1 MSDLFSFA
9 LGLATGTVLLLWM
22 MAIAMRP
29 GPSGGTQPMVL
40 KPQQWREYA
49 NRPRSVETETRR
61 GPLATVGRI
70 AQLLIADWY
79 ALHLRFRLVA
89 LVIRLLPSMMFGWL
103 RPALYRL
110 GGIYIG
116 PRCRVLGPLDISG
129 EGPTTANVRIGSG
142 CMLTTPLFLNASAP
156 ITIGENV
163 SIGHH
168 VVLITDSHR
177 YNDPSNR
184 CGPRIARPVT
194 IERGAWIAACVTILP
209 GVTIGEGSVVGA
221 GSVVKR
227 DVPRHTLVA
236 GVPARVVKTLNQ

>member
-1 MSDLFSFA
+1 
-9 LGLATGTVLLLWM
+9 
-22 MAIAMRP
+22 MA
-29 GPSGGTQPMVL
+29 V

-61 GPLATVGRI
+61 GPLAAAGRI
-70 AQLLIADWY
+70 AQLLVTDLH
-79 ALHLRFRLVA
+79 ALHPRFRLVA

-110 GGIYIG
+110 GGVQIG
-116 PRCRVLGPLDISG
+116 PRCRVLGPLDITG
-129 EGPTTANVRIGSG
+129 QGRIAANVRVGSG
-142 CMLTTPLFLNASAP
+142 CTLTTPLFLNASAT
-156 ITIGENV
+156 ITIGDDV

-168 VVLITDSHR
+168 GVIITNSHE

-221 GSVVKR
+221 GAVVTR
-227 DVPRHTLVA
+227 DVPRHTLVV
-236 GVPARVVKTLNQ
+236 GVPARVVKTMDPQFSGHVKRRSRARSLEAWREAEE

>member
-1 MSDLFSFA
+1 
-9 LGLATGTVLLLWM
+9 
-22 MAIAMRP
+22 
-29 GPSGGTQPMVL
+29 MVA

-49 NRPRSVETETRR
+49 DRPRSVEIETRR
-61 GPLATVGRI
+61 GPFGTAGRI
-70 AQLLIADWY
+70 AQLVVTDLY
-79 ALHLRFRLVA
+79 ALHPRFRLVA
-89 LVIRLLPSMMFGWL
+89 LVVRLLPSMMFGWL
-103 RPALYRL
+103 RPSLYRL
-110 GGIYIG
+110 GGVHIG
-116 PRCRVLGPLDISG
+116 SRCRVLGPLDISG
-129 EGPTTANVRIGSG
+129 EGRIAANVWIGSG

-156 ITIGENV
+156 ITIGDDV

-168 VVLITDSHR
+168 VVLITDLHK

-227 DVPRHTLVA
+227 DVPRHTLVV

>member
-1 MSDLFSFA
+1 MQWRA
-9 LGLATGTVLLLWM
+9 K
-22 MAIAMRP
+22 
-29 GPSGGTQPMVL
+29 PMVV
-40 KPQQWREYA
+40 KPQQWRECA
-49 NRPRSVETETRR
+49 ICQRSVETETRR
-61 GPLATVGRI
+61 GWFAAVGRI
-70 AQLLIADWY
+70 AQLLVTDLY
-79 ALHLRFRLVA
+79 ALNPRFRLVA

-103 RPALYRL
+103 RPSLYRL
-110 GGIYIG
+110 AGVHIG
-116 PRCRVLGPLDISG
+116 PRCRVFGPLDISG
-129 EGPTTANVRIGSG
+129 EGRIAANVRIGSG
-142 CMLTTPLFLNASAP
+142 CTLTTPLFLNASAP
-156 ITIGENV
+156 ITIGDDV

-168 VVLITDSHR
+168 VVLVTDSHK

-227 DVPRHTLVA
+227 DVPRHTLVV

>member
-1 MSDLFSFA
+1 
-9 LGLATGTVLLLWM
+9 
-22 MAIAMRP
+22 
-29 GPSGGTQPMVL
+29 MVV

-49 NRPRSVETETRR
+49 NRARSVEAETRR
-61 GPLATVGRI
+61 GPLAAAGRI
-70 AQLLIADWY
+70 AQLLVTDLH

-89 LVIRLLPSMMFGWL
+89 LVVRLLPSMVFGWL
-103 RPALYRL
+103 RPSLYRL
-110 GGIYIG
+110 GGVHIG

-129 EGPTTANVRIGSG
+129 EGRIAANVRIGSG
-142 CMLTTPLFLNASAP
+142 CVLTTPLFLNASAP
-156 ITIGENV
+156 ITIGDDV

-168 VVLITDSHR
+168 VVIITDSHK
-177 YNDPSNR
+177 YDDPSNR
-184 CGPRIARPVT
+184 RGPRIARPVT

-236 GVPARVVKTLNQ
+236 GVPARVVKTLNR